1 MYVFVRRVCMFVHDI
16 VCICSCASVGVGGVY
31 SFVEVK
37 NGVKEQR
44 F

>member
-16 VCICSCASVGVGGVY
+16 VCICSCVSVGVVY

-37 NGVKEQR
+37 NGVKERR